1 MKRRLSPKQKAWL
14 VGVVL
19 GVIVGCLAATMVYV
33 RPAFIERG
41 ELWTYDIRAR
51 RAAATTLPRQDILMV
66 HVDELDIDSVER
78 NTNLSWPWPRA
89 LFGYITTYAQ
99 RAGAKAVVFDF
110 VFQDRGRDSVDDASE
125 FANALRAS
133 NHSVIGLALTKELL
147 VDELPTGP
155 WAALLRRVANLDEA
169 HTVAMLLQSWN
180 VRAFLIPDGNQVA
193 VWYGGFAT
201 RDEVVETWQR
211 LQTSDT
217 AGQLMINAPTDAPAN
232 TAPTDTAPVDPP
244 ADAAPVEPT
253 MRQLTAP
260 ELAGEFQIN
269 EVISA
274 KYGFVANQQS
284 AKISQS
290 NGMDP
295 PLGVLATAPTRLG
308 HVHQA
313 NDIDGVIRHHK
324 LLVRYQDRWFPSL
337 PLAAYLVTHPT
348 EQVSMHGD
356 TLHLGNKRIV
366 LDDNGAAAI
375 RWTRPDR
382 TASIGAY
389 EILRSQALLDEG
401 KPPSISNDV
410 FKDKYVIISA
420 VAHSLRDLR
429 ASPVDKSHLG
439 AAINANVIDNLES
452 GRFIVRISDT
462 RDALIT
468 FACCVL
474 LTMLIGLL
482 WLAVRNVGFMLGAVT
497 LLLAVALWSYWR
509 LATWLLV
516 ETDLWISLAVPFVA
530 MVVTAFSTLLTLS
543 AQERNSRRFATEAL
557 GRYTSKALVQELL
570 DHPEHLSLEWGRR
583 RPMSVYFSDIAGFTT
598 ISEGLTPERLVALLN
613 DYLTHM
619 TDIVLA
625 HGGVIDKY
633 IGDAVMAFWGAPV
646 DDPLHAQHAVACALA
661 MRKRCDELR
670 PVWKARFGYE
680 IFARAGVNSG
690 NAVVGNMGSKHKYN
704 YTVMGDMVNLASR
717 LEGAN
722 KAYGTYLMISE
733 STKAIVEHQF
743 DLRELDLVAV
753 KGKEQPVR
761 VFEVIDVKGH
771 APAAALANATAFV
784 TALTLYRNREF
795 AQAKEAFAALAE
807 HDPTAKVYVD
817 RCLHFLEQPPKLS
830 SDGTWDGVWH
840 MTEK

>member
-1 MKRRLSPKQKAWL
+1 MKRRLNPKHKAWL
-14 VGVVL
+14 VGVAL
-19 GVIVGCLAATMVYV
+19 GIVVGCLAAIVVYV

-41 ELWTYDIRAR
+41 ELWTYDVRAR
-51 RAAATTLPRQDILMV
+51 RAAADAMPRRDILMV
-66 HVDELDIDSVER
+66 HISELDIDSVER

-125 FANALRAS
+125 FANALRSS
-133 NHSVIGLALTKELL
+133 NHSVIGLALTKDQL
-147 VDELPTGP
+147 VDELPSGP
-155 WAALLRRVANLDEA
+155 WAALLRRVANLDQA
-169 HTVAMLLQSWN
+169 QTVAMLLQSWN
-180 VRAFLIPDGNQVA
+180 VRSFLVVDGKQFA

-201 RDEVVETWQR
+201 RNEVVETWQR

-217 AGQLMINAPTDAPAN
+217 AGQLAAPADQL
-232 TAPTDTAPVDPP
+232 APEGPD
-244 ADAAPVEPT
+244 DAVPVEPPI
-253 MRQLTAP
+253 RQLATY
-260 ELAGEFQIN
+260 ELATEFQIN
-269 EVISA
+269 DVISA
-274 KYGFVANQQS
+274 KYGFAANQANANV
-284 AKISQS
+284 AKS

-324 LLVRYQDRWFPSL
+324 LLVRYQERWFPSL
-337 PLAAYLVTHPT
+337 PLAAYLVAHPT
-348 EQVSMHGD
+348 EQLALAGN
-356 TLHLGNKRIV
+356 TLQLGNKRIR
-366 LDDNGAAAI
+366 LDSDGAVAI
-375 RWTRPDR
+375 RWTQPDR
-382 TASIGAY
+382 AASVGAY

-401 KPPSISNDV
+401 KPASLSDDL
-410 FKDKYVIISA
+410 FKDKYIIISA

-429 ASPVDKSHLG
+429 VSPVDKAHLG

-452 GRFIVRISDT
+452 GHFIVRISDT
-462 RDALIT
+462 SDALLT
-468 FACCVL
+468 LACCLLMTVFIVL
-474 LTMLIGLL
+474 LWIV
-482 WLAVRNVGFMLGAVT
+482 VRHVGIMLGAVS
-497 LLLAVALWSYWR
+497 LLLAVMLWSYWR

-516 ETDLWISLAVPFVA
+516 EHDLWISLAVPFGA
-530 MVVTAFSTLLTLS
+530 MIVTAFSTLLTLS

-598 ISEGLTPERLVALLN
+598 ISEGLTPELLVALLN

-646 DDPLHAQHAVACALA
+646 DDPQHAQHAVACALA

-680 IFARAGVNSG
+680 IFARAGINSG

-717 LEGAN
+717 LESAN

-733 STKAIVEHQF
+733 STKALIDDSF

-761 VFEVIDVKGH
+761 VFEVLDDKGH
-771 APAAALANATAFV
+771 TTAATLANATAFV
-784 TALTLYRNREF
+784 EALTLYRNREF
-795 AQAKEAFAALAE
+795 EPAKDAFAALADQ
-807 HDPTAKVYVD
+807 DPTAKVYVD
-817 RCLHFLEQPPKLS
+817 RCLHFLEQPPKLA

>member
-1 MKRRLSPKQKAWL
+1 M
-14 VGVVL
+14 GVAL
-19 GVIVGCLAATMVYV
+19 GIVVGCLAAIVVYV

-41 ELWTYDIRAR
+41 ELWTYDVRAR
-51 RAAATTLPRQDILMV
+51 RAAADAMPRRDILMV
-66 HVDELDIDSVER
+66 HISELDIDSVER

-125 FANALRAS
+125 FANALRSS
-133 NHSVIGLALTKELL
+133 NHSVIGLALTKDQL
-147 VDELPTGP
+147 VDELPSGP
-155 WAALLRRVANLDEA
+155 WAALLRRVANLDQA
-169 HTVAMLLQSWN
+169 QTVAMLLQSWN
-180 VRAFLIPDGNQVA
+180 VRSFLVVDGKQFA

-201 RDEVVETWQR
+201 RNEVVETWQR

-217 AGQLMINAPTDAPAN
+217 AGQLAAPADQL
-232 TAPTDTAPVDPP
+232 APEGPD
-244 ADAAPVEPT
+244 DAVPVEPPI
-253 MRQLTAP
+253 RQLATY
-260 ELAGEFQIN
+260 ELATEFQIN
-269 EVISA
+269 DVISA
-274 KYGFVANQQS
+274 KYGFAADQTRANFAQS
-284 AKISQS
+284 S
-290 NGMDP
+290 GMDP

-337 PLAAYLVTHPT
+337 PLAAYLVAHPT
-348 EQVSMHGD
+348 EQLALAD
-356 TLHLGNKRIV
+356 NTLQLGNKRIR
-366 LDDNGAAAI
+366 LDSDGAVAI
-375 RWTRPDR
+375 RWTQPDR
-382 TASIGAY
+382 AASVGAY

-401 KPPSISNDV
+401 KPASLSDDL
-410 FKDKYVIISA
+410 FKDKYIIISA

-429 ASPVDKSHLG
+429 VSPVDKAHLG

-452 GRFIVRISDT
+452 GHFIVRISDT
-462 RDALIT
+462 SDALLT
-468 FACCVL
+468 LACCLLMTVFIVL
-474 LTMLIGLL
+474 LWIV
-482 WLAVRNVGFMLGAVT
+482 VRHVGIMLGAVS
-497 LLLAVALWSYWR
+497 LLLAVMLWSYWR

-516 ETDLWISLAVPFVA
+516 EHDLWISLAVPFGA
-530 MVVTAFSTLLTLS
+530 MIVTAFSTLLTLS

-598 ISEGLTPERLVALLN
+598 ISEGLTPELLVALLN

-646 DDPLHAQHAVACALA
+646 DDPQHAQHAVACALA

-680 IFARAGVNSG
+680 IFARAGINSG

-733 STKAIVEHQF
+733 STKALIDDSF

-761 VFEVIDVKGH
+761 VFEVLDDKGH
-771 APAAALANATAFV
+771 TTAATLANATAFV
-784 TALTLYRNREF
+784 EALTLYRNREF
-795 AQAKEAFAALAE
+795 EPAKDAFAALADQ
-807 HDPTAKVYVD
+807 DPTAKVYVD
-817 RCLHFLEQPPKLS
+817 RCLHFLEQPPKLA

>member
-1 MKRRLSPKQKAWL
+1 MKRRLHPKQKAWL
-14 VGVVL
+14 VGVAL
-19 GVIVGCLAATMVYV
+19 GIVVGCLAATVVYV

-51 RAAATTLPRQDILMV
+51 RAATVTMPRRDILMV
-66 HVDELDIDSVER
+66 YISELDIDSVER

-133 NHSVIGLALTKELL
+133 QHSVIGLALTKDLL
-147 VDELPTGP
+147 VDELPSGP
-155 WAALLRRVANLDEA
+155 WAALLRTVGSLDEA
-169 HTVAMLLQSWN
+169 RTVAMLLQSWN
-180 VRAFLIPDGNQVA
+180 VRAFLVRDGNQFA
-193 VWYGGFAT
+193 VWYGGLAT
-201 RDEVVETWQR
+201 RNEVVETWQR

-217 AGQLMINAPTDAPAN
+217 AGQLAPPAPDAPAPD
-232 TAPTDTAPVDPP
+232 APDAPPTDTQPSE
-244 ADAAPVEPT
+244 AAPVEPPI
-253 MRQLTAP
+253 RQLTAS
-260 ELAGEFQIN
+260 ELASEFQIN

-274 KYGFVANQQS
+274 KYGFAANPTNE
-284 AKISQS
+284 KIAHSE
-290 NGMDP
+290 GMDP
-295 PLGVLATAPTRLG
+295 PLGVLATAPARLG

-324 LLVRYQDRWFPSL
+324 LVVRYQNVWFPSL
-337 PLAAYLVTHPT
+337 PLAAYLVAHPT
-348 EQVSMHGD
+348 EPVSLNGT
-356 TLHLGNKRIV
+356 TLQLGNKRIA
-366 LDDNGAAAI
+366 LDDDGAVAI
-375 RWTRPDR
+375 RWTRPDQIN
-382 TASIGAY
+382 SVGAY

-401 KPPSISNDV
+401 KPATLSNEI
-410 FKDKYVIISA
+410 FKDKYVIVSA

-429 ASPVDKSHLG
+429 VSPVNKAQLG
-439 AAINANVIDNLES
+439 AAINANVLDNLES

-462 RDALIT
+462 RDALLT
-468 FACCVL
+468 LSCCLL
-474 LTMLIGLL
+474 LTVFIVLL
-482 WLAVRNVGFMLGAVT
+482 WLAVRHVGIMLGAVS
-497 LLLAVALWSYWR
+497 LLLAIMLWSYWR

-516 ETDLWISLAVPFVA
+516 EHDLWISLAVPFGA
-530 MVVTAFSTLLTLS
+530 MVITAFSTLLTLS

-598 ISEGLTPERLVALLN
+598 ISEGLTPELLVALLN

-646 DDPLHAQHAVACALA
+646 DDPEHAQHAVACALA

-733 STKAIVEHQF
+733 STKALINDRF

-761 VFEVIDVKGH
+761 VFEVLDTNGH
-771 APAAALANATAFV
+771 TSAAALTNAAAFEA
-784 TALTLYRNREF
+784 ALAMYRNREF
-795 AQAKEAFAALAE
+795 AQAQVAFAALAD
-807 HDPTAKVYVD
+807 HDPPAKVYVD
-817 RCLHFLEQPPKLS
+817 RCLHFMEQPPKQAS
-830 SDGTWDGVWH
+830 NGTWDGVWH